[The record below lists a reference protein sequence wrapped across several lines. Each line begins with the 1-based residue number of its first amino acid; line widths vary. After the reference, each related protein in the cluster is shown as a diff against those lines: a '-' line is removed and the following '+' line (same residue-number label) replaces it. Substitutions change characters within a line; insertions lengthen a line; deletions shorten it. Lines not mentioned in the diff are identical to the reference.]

1 MWEQSKE
8 NVQPVARG
16 RSARKLGEVSDVA
29 LKARIIEDKNDTFE
43 QLLRVA
49 KLAVE
54 SDSTV
59 ETQTV
64 VLTTYMSYSKWAREN
79 SPSSHEPCK
88 KILERATE
96 DMKGYT
102 TLKNDP
108 RFIKLWIEYVSIYT
122 IASED
127 FFFIWQENAPTNHFS
142 LFSSFLPCMS
152 PLLSSHL
159 FLS

>member
-8 NVQPVARG
+8 NVQPVAKG
-16 RSARKLGEVSDVA
+16 RSARRLGEASDVA
-29 LKARIIEDKNDTFE
+29 LKVRTSEDKNDTFE
-43 QLLRVA
+43 ASLCSSKQA
-49 KLAVE
+49 AE
-54 SDSTV
+54 SEPTV

-64 VLTTYMSYSKWAREN
+64 VLTTYLSYAKWARES

-108 RFIKLWIEYVSIYT
+108 RFIKLWIEYVSSFMRNRLLLFT
-122 IASED
+122 NPLA
-127 FFFIWQENAPTNHFS
+127 QECITNH
-142 LFSSFLPCMS
+142 LHLSSFVGTHLS
-152 PLLSSHL
+152 FLLDNRRIC
-159 FLS
+159 